1 MFLPA
6 SGYQYN
12 PLHGTFYDPA
22 GDPDVVVAA
31 WRAAVFV
38 GDDH

>member
-6 SGYQYN
+6 AGYQYN
-12 PLHGTFYDPA
+12 PAYGYFQNPA

-31 WRAAVFV
+31 WRAAVFT
-38 GDDH
+38 GDEH

>member
-12 PLHGTFYDPA
+12 PASGYQYNPA

-38 GDDH
+38 GDEH